1 MHCATYKYGS
11 KYLQKKKNKLNNILR
26 IIYLYMH
33 RYNELW
39 ILNCLPYNV
48 PVNDTTWG
56 RFIPACY
63 NTLVTDQEF
72 FKQFNL
78 QKNIEQ
84 VIQKLTL

>member
-11 KYLQKKKNKLNNILR
+11 KYLQKKKNKLNNILH

-78 QKNIEQ
+78 QKI
-84 VIQKLTL
+84 

>member
-1 MHCATYKYGS
+1 M
-11 KYLQKKKNKLNNILR
+11 Q
-26 IIYLYMH
+26 
-33 RYNELW
+33 RYNEFW

-56 RFIPACY
+56 RIVPACY
-63 NTLVTDQEF
+63 NTLATDKEF

-78 QKNIEQ
+78 QKNMEQ

>member
-11 KYLQKKKNKLNNILR
+11 KYLQKKKNKLNNILH
-26 IIYLYMH
+26 IIYLYMQ

-48 PVNDTTWG
+48 PVNDTTRG
-56 RFIPACY
+56 RIVPACY
-63 NTLVTDQEF
+63 NTLATDKEL

-78 QKNIEQ
+78 QKNMEQ